1 MKANTDTYGEVK
13 AALDG
18 WADSYRQRDL
28 ARMLSHIAPDADVL
42 MYGTGADEKRIGR
55 EAVGTQA
62 QRDWAQTDASAF
74 VLDQPVISAAG
85 SVAWAA
91 ADAVFHVKM
100 GGQEMAFPAR
110 FTGVFEKR
118 DGQWL
123 VVQAHFSLPAPQE
136 DGESVPHQ

>member
-1 MKANTDTYGEVK
+1 MKANAETYADVK

-28 ARMLSHIAPDADVL
+28 ARMLSHIAPDVDML

-55 EAVGTQA
+55 ESVGAQA
-62 QRDWAQTDASAF
+62 QRDWSQTGASAF
-74 VLDQPVISAAG
+74 ILDQPAISAAG

-91 ADAVFHVKM
+91 ADAVFRVEM

-118 DGQWL
+118 DGRGL
-123 VVQAHFSLPAPQE
+123 VVQAHFSLPAPQDE
-136 DGESVPHQ
+136 GESVPHS